1 MDGNG
6 VSVVLCFT
14 RLLILHLKKILLSK
28 RVTVTH
34 VFNPQK
40 PQTIAIFWIHSY
52 IQKCLFNVPNSRNFV
67 LPKPY
72 KLLVLSGN

>member
-28 RVTVTH
+28 RVVYARFLLTH
-34 VFNPQK
+34 TMSIYMKYLPVEGFFEPAVQSVID
-40 PQTIAIFWIHSY
+40 IATE
-52 IQKCLFNVPNSRNFV
+52 
-67 LPKPY
+67 
-72 KLLVLSGN
+72 